1 MIKQLFTLY
10 KLGRKLAKSDVLN
23 IVSKF
28 KKPPLAIKI
37 LFQILS
43 FSFSNSKK
51 NILNENEGEKLSK
64 SLQSMGTTFIKLGQ
78 FLVTRPDIIGEEL
91 AKQLEGL
98 QDRLPPFSLSEAKS
112 IIKKDLGEE
121 TFNSIIDLSEP
132 VAAASIAQVHK
143 AKIIDTGTIKDVAI
157 KILRPDIKKRFN
169 EEIDALML
177 FAFLVESFI
186 KKTKRLKLME
196 VVFLLKEITNLEMDL
211 RFEAAAANEY
221 AENTKNDAGFR
232 VPTTYWNFTS
242 ENVMTLDWVDGVSI
256 RETEDLQRRNIDTKQ
271 IASDII
277 QHFLRHAVRDGFFHA
292 DMHQGNIFIDNGTIK
307 DVAIK
312 ILRPDIKKKFNE
324 EIDALMLFAFL
335 VESFI
340 KKTKR
345 LKLMEV
351 VFLLKEITNLEMD
364 LRFEAAAANEYA
376 ENTKNDAGFRVPIIY
391 WNFTSENVMTLDWV
405 DGVSI
410 RETEDLQRRN
420 IDTKQISSDI
430 IQHFLRHAV
439 RDGFFHADMHQGNIF
454 IDNNGQIVPIDFG
467 IMGRL
472 DNLSKRFLAEILFG
486 FIQRDY
492 KKVAEVHLVA
502 GLVPKDVPVN
512 DLAQALRSIGE
523 PIFGQSVK
531 DISGGKLLKQLFDV
545 TEKFN
550 MQTQP
555 QLLMLQKTMVVV
567 EGVARKLNPDTNIW
581 ETSKPVLE
589 NWLRDTKDPINT
601 LSEGLKSTTEVI
613 KRLPDFPE
621 IMDKANQALTF
632 LASGQIPRNSN
643 SFTALN
649 EKKLEMIA
657 FRNQSIVG
665 LLLLVIFGLLVF

>member
-1 MIKQLFTLY
+1 MLKKLFTLF
-10 KLGRKLAKSDVLN
+10 KLGRKLAKSDTLN

-28 KKPPLAIKI
+28 KKPPLTIKI

-51 NILNENEGEKLSK
+51 NNLDVTEGERLSE

-78 FLVTRPDIIGEEL
+78 FLVTRPDIIGDEL

-121 TFNSIIDLSEP
+121 TFNTIIDLSEP

-143 AKIIDTGTIKDVAI
+143 AKINDNGTIKDVAI
-157 KILRPDIKKRFN
+157 KILRPEIKKIFN

-177 FAFLVESFI
+177 FAFFIESFV
-186 KKTKRLKLME
+186 KKTKRLKLIE

-232 VPTTYWNFTS
+232 VPAIYWNFTS
-242 ENVMTLDWVDGVSI
+242 ENVMTLDWVEGVSI
-256 RETEDLQRRNIDTKQ
+256 RETEDLQKRNIDTKR
-271 IASDII
+271 IASDVI

-292 DMHQGNIFIDNGTIK
+292 DMHQGNIFIDNT
-307 DVAIK
+307 
-312 ILRPDIKKKFNE
+312 
-324 EIDALMLFAFL
+324 
-335 VESFI
+335 
-340 KKTKR
+340 
-345 LKLMEV
+345 
-351 VFLLKEITNLEMD
+351 
-364 LRFEAAAANEYA
+364 
-376 ENTKNDAGFRVPIIY
+376 
-391 WNFTSENVMTLDWV
+391 
-405 DGVSI
+405 
-410 RETEDLQRRN
+410 
-420 IDTKQISSDI
+420 
-430 IQHFLRHAV
+430 
-439 RDGFFHADMHQGNIF
+439 
-454 IDNNGQIVPIDFG
+454 GQIVPIDFG

-492 KKVAEVHLVA
+492 KKVAEVHLAA
-502 GLVPKDVPVN
+502 GLVPKNVPVN

-523 PIFGQSVK
+523 PIFGHSIK
-531 DISGGKLLKQLFDV
+531 NISGGKLLKQLFDV

-567 EGVARKLNPDTNIW
+567 EGVARRLNPETNIW

-589 NWLRDTKDPINT
+589 KWLKETKDPINSINET
-601 LSEGLKSTTEVI
+601 LKDSVEVL
-613 KRLPDFPE
+613 KRLPNLPE
-621 IMDKANQALTF
+621 VMDKANQALNF
-632 LASGQIPRNSN
+632 LASGQIPQNSN
-643 SFTALN
+643 SYNELN
-649 EKKLEMIA
+649 IKKEEMKS
-657 FRNQSIVG
+657 FRNQSIIG
-665 LLLLVIFGLLVF
+665 LLSLVILTLLVF